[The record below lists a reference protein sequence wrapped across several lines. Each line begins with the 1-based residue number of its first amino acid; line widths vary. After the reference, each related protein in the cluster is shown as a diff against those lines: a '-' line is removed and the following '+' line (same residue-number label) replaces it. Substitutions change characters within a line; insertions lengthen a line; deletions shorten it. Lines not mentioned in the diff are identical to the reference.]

1 MLRKLFNWLH
11 SSSKKPRR
19 LLIAFTVFSV
29 MEVIKI
35 TRRGN
40 VELFFS
46 SGMHLIQGESSGW
59 KRVWHGGLKP
69 LSQTYTT
76 QIWFLKNLFIYLK
89 EREREGERE
98 ERNIDAQELYQSVVL
113 THPQLGTW
121 PATQPYALTGNWT
134 GDLSVCRQMFNSLS
148 HTSQGNTPKLFEKA
162 LSVYMYHCH
171 YNISKLLV
179 SGSLS
184 DQPLF
189 KSNCK

>member
-1 MLRKLFNWLH
+1 MLRKFNWLH

-76 QIWFLKNLFIYLK
+76 QIWFFKKIIYLFK
-89 EREREGERE
+89 REGKGGRKRGEKHRCT
-98 ERNIDAQELYQSVVL
+98 RAISISCSHTLL
-113 THPQLGTW
+113 
-121 PATQPYALTGNWT
+121 T
-134 GDLSVCRQMFNSLS
+134 GDLACNPAVCPDWELNWWPFGLQTDVQSTKPYQPGQHTQTFWKSPLSLYV
-148 HTSQGNTPKLFEKA
+148 P
-162 LSVYMYHCH
+162 LS
-171 YNISKLLV
+171 L
-179 SGSLS
+179 
-184 DQPLF
+184 
-189 KSNCK
+189 